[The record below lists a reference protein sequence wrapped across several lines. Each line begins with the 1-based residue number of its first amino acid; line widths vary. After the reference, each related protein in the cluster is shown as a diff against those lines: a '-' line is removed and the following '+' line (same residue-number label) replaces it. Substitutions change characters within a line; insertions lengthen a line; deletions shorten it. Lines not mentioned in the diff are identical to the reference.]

1 MDLISFAHKGWRF
14 KYINISRKFNLHK
27 LGRFKGSLHLI
38 PDDADSSQVQR
49 RHGCI
54 YGVKFMY
61 KFNLLLSSVYIR
73 RQGSHIHSTFSLA
86 LCIYGDK
93 VHAFIQPSPQFCV
106 STETRFKYLF
116 NLLLS
121 SVYIRRQG
129 SCKHSSFF
137 LALFTYGDKVQVFIQ
152 PSHQFCVNK
161 ETRFM

>member
-14 KYINISRKFNLHK
+14 KYINFSRKFNLHK

-61 KFNLLLSSVYIR
+61 KFGDKVHIFIQPSPQLCVYTETRFTHSFNLLLSSVYLR
-73 RQGSHIHSTFSLA
+73 RQGLNIYSTFSLA

-93 VHAFIQPSPQFCV
+93 VHVNIHPSSQLCLH
-106 STETRFKYLF
+106 TETRFKYSF
-116 NLLLS
+116 NLLTS
-121 SVYIRRQG
+121 SV
-129 SCKHSSFF
+129 
-137 LALFTYGDKVQVFIQ
+137 
-152 PSHQFCVNK
+152 
-161 ETRFM
+161 